1 MPLPLIAYGYVEPE
15 PDAPPP
21 RCGFQPVSD
30 DVKAYLEAHVDALLT
45 DAENDKIS
53 PAIFLSEESAMGFKA
68 LQHGSKEEFLDAA
81 RGFAHR
87 LYKNMDNR
95 AKRGFFVA
103 LRRTTDATT
112 HAAILKL
119 DVSDSKAAALKAVK
133 DERTLEAVKD
143 LLDLP
148 GELQK
153 GAITPDDRGGSQVIV
168 GDKLT
173 QTSLYFLKAIDVQ
186 QKSSPGPATASF
198 LDAVTAKVDE
208 DDKVANVALA
218 LEQEKRIEV
227 EQFFTKHPKL
237 LSHKERDDVL
247 ESLRDRTRP
256 VDEIDPSS
264 HAIRETVQAD
274 GITITG
280 KASTLQNQMTIDEQP
295 DGLWRIEIKVRDEP
309 KLSYR

>member
-1 MPLPLIAYGYVEPE
+1 MPLPLIAYAYVEPE
-15 PDAPPP
+15 PDALPP
-21 RCGFQPVSD
+21 RCGFHPVSD

-45 DAENDKIS
+45 DAKNDKIS

-68 LQHGSKEEFLDAA
+68 LQYGPEEEFLDAA

-119 DVSDSKAAALKAVK
+119 DVSDSKAAALK

-153 GAITPDDRGGSQVIV
+153 GAITPDDRRGSQVIV

-173 QTSLYFLKAIDVQ
+173 QTSLYFLKAIAVQ

-198 LDAVTAKVDE
+198 LDAVT
-208 DDKVANVALA
+208 DKIREPARVASVALA

-227 EQFFTKHPKL
+227 ERFLTKHPKL
-237 LSHKERDDVL
+237 LTDQERDGVL
-247 ESLRDRTRP
+247 ENLRGRTRP
-256 VDEIDPSS
+256 VDEIDPIS

-280 KASTLQNQMTIDEQP
+280 KASKLQNQMTIDQQS
-295 DGLWRIEIKVRDEP
+295 DGFWRIEIRVKGKP
-309 KLSYR
+309 KRSYR